1 MKKKTAYKNAPKNL
15 SEAIIASKVIE
26 DFLPAPE
33 NLVKKEETVKITILL
48 SKKSIDFFKK
58 KAKKTG
64 VPYQTMIKTV
74 LDKYTLHYKISE

>member
-1 MKKKTAYKNAPKNL
+1 MKKKITYKKAPKYV
-15 SEAIIASKVIE
+15 SEAVLASEVIE

-48 SKKSIDFFKK
+48 SKKSIDFFKR
-58 KAKKTG
+58 KAKKAG

-74 LDKYTLHYKISE
+74 LDKYTLHYQVRQ